1 MSKTTEG
8 MSTRSDMT
16 GDEPEAEIAVEATPG
31 RASRKTAQRRP
42 GALVRLTAQD
52 VAERAGVSIGTV
64 SRVINEVPGVK
75 PAAVAKVRKAIE
87 ELGWS
92 PNIAAQNI
100 RASSSRMIGFIFSDI
115 RNSLYAMMTKGAEE
129 VLSARGYLL
138 VTASSDGRPER
149 EVDLINLF
157 KRRQAD
163 GMILTV
169 ERESEPAV
177 NEAVSC
183 AAMPYVMMER
193 ELPLGGLS
201 VGVDHYRGVRQA
213 TDYLLGLGHRRI
225 AMITGGRG
233 TRVARDR
240 TRGLQDSLAAHGL
253 SIDEDLL
260 KPDSYSSEYGY
271 RQTMLLLG
279 SHDPPTAI
287 LSLGVRLLPGVVAA
301 LRGMG
306 KDFPGDVSLIC
317 SNDTDL
323 ATIASPQITAI
334 RYDAMALGR
343 LAAESLLEQ
352 IGARSLSVEPRR
364 IELPTELVLRGSCR
378 AIAG

>member
-1 MSKTTEG
+1 MRETAEG
-8 MSTRSDMT
+8 MSTRDDTT
-16 GDEPEAEIAVEATPG
+16 GGETEAAGGAPAPG
-31 RASRKTAQRRP
+31 KRAPRKAPQRRL
-42 GALVRLTAQD
+42 GSLGRLTAQD
-52 VAERAGVSIGTV
+52 VAEHAGVSIGTV

-75 PAAVAKVRKAIE
+75 PAVAAKVRKAIE

-100 RASSSRMIGFIFSDI
+100 RASSSRMVGFIFSDI

-149 EVDLINLF
+149 EVALINLF

-240 TRGLQDSLAAHGL
+240 TRALQDSLAAHGL
-253 SIDEDLL
+253 SIDEALL

-279 SHDPPTAI
+279 MREPPTAI

-301 LRGMG
+301 LRGLG

-343 LAAESLLEQ
+343 LAAESLLER
-352 IGARSLSVEPRR
+352 IGARTLHAEPQR

-378 AIAG
+378 ALAG